1 MENALL
7 EDESRKRISRRRV
20 LTTLIAGGGA
30 AALALALAARQVEPA
45 RAADGDALIIGR
57 SNTGSSVTSLSGS
70 PALIV
75 VDSPDTGGLQVQNT
89 NLGQAQDPF
98 LGAPIA
104 IWGRSTG
111 TSNLP
116 AHHHRG
122 VLGTVE
128 SRDGVGVE
136 GISDF
141 NGPGFGVRGYIPSA
155 VGGGVGVIGLVADSP
170 SGVGV
175 RGLVI
180 TPSWPTIGVSGDVS
194 SPNGRAVVGVNNSP
208 TGFVSNDALNR
219 TAGVVGSSMADN
231 STGVIGV
238 NNSPNGFVSNDALNR
253 TAGVLGST
261 LADNSTGV
269 IGLNTSPNSF
279 VSNDALNRTAG
290 VGGYCASPNGT
301 GVAGVITAQDGLGFV
316 YHDATNRAAG
326 TRGHVSIPGSDGV
339 RGVALSV
346 LGGTGVHGVE
356 LNRKA
361 QKEKVGDQEAGVVG
375 ESFGA
380 AGIGV
385 SGRAPNTIGP
395 NVGVAGTTDSTT
407 VGTAVIGQ
415 AGAASGNSVGVH
427 GQTLSPDG
435 SAVLASN
442 IDSSGAPNNGI
453 GLAVIGRIETDSI
466 IDGTIPRH
474 ASSVTIS
481 DRRINPNSHVLAELT
496 GDPGTLGLPGGLSTV
511 KNSIAY
517 VAVLEGSFTINLMN
531 KADVQVPFRAFISRK
546 ASLAVTPA

>member
-116 AHHHRG
+116 ARHHRG

-170 SGVGV
+170 SGIGV

-180 TPSWPTIGVSGDVS
+180 TPSGPTIGVSGDVS

-208 TGFVSNDALNR
+208 T
-219 TAGVVGSSMADN
+219 
-231 STGVIGV
+231 
-238 NNSPNGFVSNDALNR
+238 GFVSNDALNR

-415 AGAASGNSVGVH
+415 ARAASGNSVGVH

-435 SAVLASN
+435 IAVLASN
-442 IDSSGAPNNGI
+442 IDSSGTPNNGI

-481 DRRINPNSHVLAELT
+481 DRRINPNTHVLAELT

>member
-116 AHHHRG
+116 ARHHRG

-155 VGGGVGVIGLVADSP
+155 VGGGVGVIGLVGDSP
-170 SGVGV
+170 SGIGV

-180 TPSWPTIGVSGDVS
+180 TPSGPTIGVSGDVS

-238 NNSPNGFVSNDALNR
+238 NNSP
-253 TAGVLGST
+253 
-261 LADNSTGV
+261 TG
-269 IGLNTSPNSF
+269 F

-395 NVGVAGTTDSTT
+395 N
-407 VGTAVIGQ
+407 
-415 AGAASGNSVGVH
+415 
-427 GQTLSPDG
+427 
-435 SAVLASN
+435 
-442 IDSSGAPNNGI
+442 
-453 GLAVIGRIETDSI
+453 
-466 IDGTIPRH
+466 
-474 ASSVTIS
+474 
-481 DRRINPNSHVLAELT
+481 
-496 GDPGTLGLPGGLSTV
+496 
-511 KNSIAY
+511 
-517 VAVLEGSFTINLMN
+517 
-531 KADVQVPFRAFISRK
+531 
-546 ASLAVTPA
+546 